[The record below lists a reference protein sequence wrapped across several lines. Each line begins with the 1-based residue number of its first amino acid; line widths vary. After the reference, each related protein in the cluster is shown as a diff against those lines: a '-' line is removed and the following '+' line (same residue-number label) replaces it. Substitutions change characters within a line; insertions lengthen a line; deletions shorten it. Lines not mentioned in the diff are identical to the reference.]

1 VLQSIVALGSSR
13 PQARS
18 PASLLSGQSL
28 DRKRVLP
35 EQPPQLILGSSL
47 IGPDGK
53 MIEPWQEQEQE
64 QQDDQHSQNQIIVQ
78 GEEQQREPES
88 TLSFGS

>member
-1 VLQSIVALGSSR
+1 MLQSIVAPGSSR

-18 PASLLSGQSL
+18 PASLLSSQSL

-53 MIEPWQEQEQE
+53 MIEPGQEQEQE
-64 QQDDQHSQNQIIVQ
+64 QQDGQHSQNQIIVQ
-78 GEEQQREPES
+78 GEEQKREPES